1 MTSNRRIRP
10 DLTVNMDS
18 SNRRLR
24 LDLGSASIRPGE
36 NFLQIWLGSWSL
48 SWVVAFPVLMVLLPV
63 VRRLTALIVQ
73 SA

>member
-1 MTSNRRIRP
+1 
-10 DLTVNMDS
+10 MDS

-24 LDLGSASIRPGE
+24 LDLARLASARGVGWDE
-36 NFLQIWLGSWSL
+36 NFLQIWLGSWGL
-48 SWVVAFPVLMVLLPV
+48 SWVVAFPVLMVLLPL